1 MKRIDLGRLSS
12 MGARGV
18 ASITDQGATAAVSF
32 LASVFIGRHLGAE
45 PLGVYAITNVF
56 VTLIRSLQ
64 TCLVLEPMS
73 VYGPRRKVEE
83 KKAYFGFLLGLETL
97 WVGIMVTLMLL
108 CSTIARGLGRIDP
121 PLFEALMASGLFA
134 FLICFQYFLRRQFY
148 MDLRQYLA
156 MIQSLSFLA
165 LVAAGFALMWRFDG
179 WTVVDIYLLLAAC
192 SVVVCVVQG
201 GRFWRLLGRPDADA
215 RRTYTHE
222 HWSYGKWLLLTV
234 PLGIATYQGYFFIVG
249 VLISTEAAGHL
260 KAVDTL
266 VAPFFQVA
274 IGLSLMLTPMA
285 ARKIDSLSVAA
296 QKRYALQVSA
306 PLIGLA
312 LIYGLVIYFGGE
324 YALRALFGDDIIE
337 TVALIKV
344 MAFVPLF
351 SATPMPAG
359 IMLSALRRAKL
370 RFISQSIAVAGTVTV
385 GVPLVFAHGLIGAA
399 YGLVLTEILFTIGQ
413 WGCLFWVWRNETRL
427 QPA

>member
-1 MKRIDLGRLSS
+1 MRRINLGRLSS
-12 MGARGV
+12 LGARGV
-18 ASITDQGATAAVSF
+18 ASIADQGATAAVSF

-56 VTLIRSLQ
+56 VTLIRALQ
-64 TCLVLEPMS
+64 NCLVLEPMS
-73 VYGPRRKVEE
+73 VYGPRRKIEE
-83 KKAYFGFLLGLETL
+83 KTAYFGFLLGLEAL
-97 WVGIMVTLMLL
+97 WVGVLVSLMMLGSTL
-108 CSTIARGLGRIDP
+108 AWGLDQIDA
-121 PLFEALMASGLFA
+121 PLFEALIASGLFA

-165 LVAAGFALMWRFDG
+165 LIAVGFAAMWRFDG
-179 WTVVDIYLLLAAC
+179 WTVVDIYLLLSAC
-192 SVVVCVVQG
+192 SVLVCVIQG
-201 GRFWRLLGRPDADA
+201 GRFWRMVGKPGADA
-215 RRTYTHE
+215 RRQYAGE

-249 VLISTEAAGHL
+249 TLVSTEAAGLL

-306 PLIGLA
+306 PLVGLA
-312 LIYGLVIYFGGE
+312 VVYGLVIYFGGAF
-324 YALRALFGDDIIE
+324 ALTALFGDEVVDAI
-337 TVALIKV
+337 ALIEI

-359 IMLSALRRAKL
+359 IMLAALRRAKL
-370 RFISQSIAVAGTVTV
+370 RFYSQAIAVAGTVFV
-385 GVPLVFAHGLIGAA
+385 GVPLVMTHGLIGAA

-413 WGCLFWVWRNETRL
+413 WSCLFWVWRQEARL